1 MATIV
6 THFLLIA
13 SQKTNLV
20 FYAVTKMGDTTAT
33 HDYLHIETEVHH
45 IAILD
50 HIFLAF
56 QPHQPFFLG
65 P

>member
-13 SQKTNLV
+13 SQKTNMV
-20 FYAVTKMGDTTAT
+20 FYTVIKMGDAT
-33 HDYLHIETEVHH
+33 VPHDYLHIETEVHH

-50 HIFLAF
+50 DVGFAL
-56 QPHQPFFLG
+56 
-65 P
+65 